1 MLKVNNLE
9 VFIKNGQE
17 SNKIINNISFNVKE
31 KRCLGILGESG
42 SGKSIT
48 CKAILGLLNKDFEIK
63 GEAIFK
69 GQDILTLSEN
79 EKRKL
84 RGNEIAM
91 IVQNPMTAFN
101 PLYTVGNQVIET
113 FIENMRISKKEA
125 RDLAIKSF
133 EKMNLKNSKEILKKY
148 PHELSGGMLQRIIIG
163 ITIFLKPYLIIADEP
178 TTAVDSL
185 NQREIIEEFLKMKR
199 ELNTSM
205 IFITHDLG
213 VLSKVA
219 DDIIVMN
226 KGEIIEYG
234 SKEEIIL
241 NPQNEHTKFLVDTRL
256 KLLRKFK
263 QIVNARREFMLLE
276 VKNIEFSYGR
286 RKLKRNNANILKN
299 VSFSLNEGECLG
311 LIGESGSG
319 KSTLGRIILGLEK
332 QQKGTITFNGVLNRD
347 IWQKE
352 LNVVFQDYTT
362 SVNPRFKVIDIIKE
376 TLLEKKLNREEL
388 EKKVIELLEQVG
400 LNKDYLYRYPHELS
414 GGQLQRVC
422 ITRAISQKPKFILL
436 DEAISSLDVS
446 VQVQVLDLLIELKE
460 KYNLSYLFI
469 THDLSAVTYICDK
482 VMFLKNGEIIEKIDD
497 IKDLK
502 YVKNEYSRALLDS
515 VDDIDFFDY
524 KKAINI

>member
-1 MLKVNNLE
+1 
-9 VFIKNGQE
+9 
-17 SNKIINNISFNVKE
+17 
-31 KRCLGILGESG
+31 
-42 SGKSIT
+42 
-48 CKAILGLLNKDFEIK
+48 
-63 GEAIFK
+63 
-69 GQDILTLSEN
+69 
-79 EKRKL
+79 
-84 RGNEIAM
+84 
-91 IVQNPMTAFN
+91 
-101 PLYTVGNQVIET
+101 
-113 FIENMRISKKEA
+113 
-125 RDLAIKSF
+125 
-133 EKMNLKNSKEILKKY
+133 
-148 PHELSGGMLQRIIIG
+148 
-163 ITIFLKPYLIIADEP
+163 
-178 TTAVDSL
+178 
-185 NQREIIEEFLKMKR
+185 
-199 ELNTSM
+199 
-205 IFITHDLG
+205 
-213 VLSKVA
+213 
-219 DDIIVMN
+219 
-226 KGEIIEYG
+226 
-234 SKEEIIL
+234 
-241 NPQNEHTKFLVDTRL
+241 
-256 KLLRKFK
+256 
-263 QIVNARREFMLLE
+263 MLLE

-347 IWQKE
+347 VWQKE

-422 ITRAISQKPKFILL
+422 IARAISQKPKFILL

>member
-1 MLKVNNLE
+1 
-9 VFIKNGQE
+9 
-17 SNKIINNISFNVKE
+17 
-31 KRCLGILGESG
+31 
-42 SGKSIT
+42 
-48 CKAILGLLNKDFEIK
+48 
-63 GEAIFK
+63 
-69 GQDILTLSEN
+69 
-79 EKRKL
+79 
-84 RGNEIAM
+84 
-91 IVQNPMTAFN
+91 
-101 PLYTVGNQVIET
+101 
-113 FIENMRISKKEA
+113 
-125 RDLAIKSF
+125 
-133 EKMNLKNSKEILKKY
+133 
-148 PHELSGGMLQRIIIG
+148 
-163 ITIFLKPYLIIADEP
+163 
-178 TTAVDSL
+178 
-185 NQREIIEEFLKMKR
+185 
-199 ELNTSM
+199 
-205 IFITHDLG
+205 
-213 VLSKVA
+213 
-219 DDIIVMN
+219 
-226 KGEIIEYG
+226 
-234 SKEEIIL
+234 
-241 NPQNEHTKFLVDTRL
+241 
-256 KLLRKFK
+256 
-263 QIVNARREFMLLE
+263 MLLE

-319 KSTLGRIILGLEK
+319 KSTLGRILLGLEK

-347 IWQKE
+347 VWQKE

-422 ITRAISQKPKFILL
+422 IARAISQKPKFILL

-502 YVKNEYSRALLDS
+502 YVKSEYSRALLDS

>member
-1 MLKVNNLE
+1 
-9 VFIKNGQE
+9 
-17 SNKIINNISFNVKE
+17 
-31 KRCLGILGESG
+31 
-42 SGKSIT
+42 
-48 CKAILGLLNKDFEIK
+48 
-63 GEAIFK
+63 
-69 GQDILTLSEN
+69 
-79 EKRKL
+79 
-84 RGNEIAM
+84 
-91 IVQNPMTAFN
+91 
-101 PLYTVGNQVIET
+101 
-113 FIENMRISKKEA
+113 
-125 RDLAIKSF
+125 
-133 EKMNLKNSKEILKKY
+133 
-148 PHELSGGMLQRIIIG
+148 
-163 ITIFLKPYLIIADEP
+163 
-178 TTAVDSL
+178 
-185 NQREIIEEFLKMKR
+185 
-199 ELNTSM
+199 
-205 IFITHDLG
+205 
-213 VLSKVA
+213 
-219 DDIIVMN
+219 
-226 KGEIIEYG
+226 
-234 SKEEIIL
+234 
-241 NPQNEHTKFLVDTRL
+241 
-256 KLLRKFK
+256 
-263 QIVNARREFMLLE
+263 MLLE

-347 IWQKE
+347 VWQKE

-422 ITRAISQKPKFILL
+422 IARAISQKPKFILL

-515 VDDIDFFDY
+515 VDDIEFFDY

>member
-1 MLKVNNLE
+1 
-9 VFIKNGQE
+9 
-17 SNKIINNISFNVKE
+17 
-31 KRCLGILGESG
+31 
-42 SGKSIT
+42 
-48 CKAILGLLNKDFEIK
+48 
-63 GEAIFK
+63 
-69 GQDILTLSEN
+69 
-79 EKRKL
+79 
-84 RGNEIAM
+84 
-91 IVQNPMTAFN
+91 
-101 PLYTVGNQVIET
+101 
-113 FIENMRISKKEA
+113 
-125 RDLAIKSF
+125 
-133 EKMNLKNSKEILKKY
+133 
-148 PHELSGGMLQRIIIG
+148 
-163 ITIFLKPYLIIADEP
+163 
-178 TTAVDSL
+178 
-185 NQREIIEEFLKMKR
+185 
-199 ELNTSM
+199 
-205 IFITHDLG
+205 
-213 VLSKVA
+213 
-219 DDIIVMN
+219 
-226 KGEIIEYG
+226 
-234 SKEEIIL
+234 
-241 NPQNEHTKFLVDTRL
+241 
-256 KLLRKFK
+256 
-263 QIVNARREFMLLE
+263 MLLE

-347 IWQKE
+347 IWQKK

-422 ITRAISQKPKFILL
+422 IARAISQKPKFILL

>member
-1 MLKVNNLE
+1 
-9 VFIKNGQE
+9 
-17 SNKIINNISFNVKE
+17 
-31 KRCLGILGESG
+31 
-42 SGKSIT
+42 
-48 CKAILGLLNKDFEIK
+48 
-63 GEAIFK
+63 
-69 GQDILTLSEN
+69 
-79 EKRKL
+79 
-84 RGNEIAM
+84 
-91 IVQNPMTAFN
+91 
-101 PLYTVGNQVIET
+101 
-113 FIENMRISKKEA
+113 
-125 RDLAIKSF
+125 
-133 EKMNLKNSKEILKKY
+133 
-148 PHELSGGMLQRIIIG
+148 
-163 ITIFLKPYLIIADEP
+163 
-178 TTAVDSL
+178 
-185 NQREIIEEFLKMKR
+185 
-199 ELNTSM
+199 
-205 IFITHDLG
+205 
-213 VLSKVA
+213 
-219 DDIIVMN
+219 
-226 KGEIIEYG
+226 
-234 SKEEIIL
+234 
-241 NPQNEHTKFLVDTRL
+241 
-256 KLLRKFK
+256 
-263 QIVNARREFMLLE
+263 MLLE

-422 ITRAISQKPKFILL
+422 IARAISQKPKFILL

-482 VMFLKNGEIIEKIDD
+482 VMFLKNGEVIEKIDD

>member
-1 MLKVNNLE
+1 
-9 VFIKNGQE
+9 
-17 SNKIINNISFNVKE
+17 
-31 KRCLGILGESG
+31 
-42 SGKSIT
+42 
-48 CKAILGLLNKDFEIK
+48 
-63 GEAIFK
+63 
-69 GQDILTLSEN
+69 
-79 EKRKL
+79 
-84 RGNEIAM
+84 
-91 IVQNPMTAFN
+91 
-101 PLYTVGNQVIET
+101 
-113 FIENMRISKKEA
+113 
-125 RDLAIKSF
+125 
-133 EKMNLKNSKEILKKY
+133 
-148 PHELSGGMLQRIIIG
+148 
-163 ITIFLKPYLIIADEP
+163 
-178 TTAVDSL
+178 
-185 NQREIIEEFLKMKR
+185 
-199 ELNTSM
+199 
-205 IFITHDLG
+205 
-213 VLSKVA
+213 
-219 DDIIVMN
+219 
-226 KGEIIEYG
+226 
-234 SKEEIIL
+234 
-241 NPQNEHTKFLVDTRL
+241 
-256 KLLRKFK
+256 
-263 QIVNARREFMLLE
+263 MLLE

-286 RKLKRNNANILKN
+286 GKLKRNNANILKN

-422 ITRAISQKPKFILL
+422 IARAISQKPKFILL

>member
-1 MLKVNNLE
+1 
-9 VFIKNGQE
+9 
-17 SNKIINNISFNVKE
+17 
-31 KRCLGILGESG
+31 
-42 SGKSIT
+42 
-48 CKAILGLLNKDFEIK
+48 
-63 GEAIFK
+63 
-69 GQDILTLSEN
+69 
-79 EKRKL
+79 
-84 RGNEIAM
+84 
-91 IVQNPMTAFN
+91 
-101 PLYTVGNQVIET
+101 
-113 FIENMRISKKEA
+113 
-125 RDLAIKSF
+125 
-133 EKMNLKNSKEILKKY
+133 
-148 PHELSGGMLQRIIIG
+148 
-163 ITIFLKPYLIIADEP
+163 
-178 TTAVDSL
+178 
-185 NQREIIEEFLKMKR
+185 
-199 ELNTSM
+199 
-205 IFITHDLG
+205 
-213 VLSKVA
+213 
-219 DDIIVMN
+219 
-226 KGEIIEYG
+226 
-234 SKEEIIL
+234 
-241 NPQNEHTKFLVDTRL
+241 
-256 KLLRKFK
+256 
-263 QIVNARREFMLLE
+263 MLLE

-332 QQKGTITFNGVLNRD
+332 QQKGSITFNGVLNRD

-422 ITRAISQKPKFILL
+422 IARAISQKPKFILL

>member
-1 MLKVNNLE
+1 
-9 VFIKNGQE
+9 
-17 SNKIINNISFNVKE
+17 
-31 KRCLGILGESG
+31 
-42 SGKSIT
+42 
-48 CKAILGLLNKDFEIK
+48 
-63 GEAIFK
+63 
-69 GQDILTLSEN
+69 
-79 EKRKL
+79 
-84 RGNEIAM
+84 
-91 IVQNPMTAFN
+91 
-101 PLYTVGNQVIET
+101 
-113 FIENMRISKKEA
+113 
-125 RDLAIKSF
+125 
-133 EKMNLKNSKEILKKY
+133 
-148 PHELSGGMLQRIIIG
+148 
-163 ITIFLKPYLIIADEP
+163 
-178 TTAVDSL
+178 
-185 NQREIIEEFLKMKR
+185 
-199 ELNTSM
+199 
-205 IFITHDLG
+205 
-213 VLSKVA
+213 
-219 DDIIVMN
+219 
-226 KGEIIEYG
+226 
-234 SKEEIIL
+234 
-241 NPQNEHTKFLVDTRL
+241 
-256 KLLRKFK
+256 
-263 QIVNARREFMLLE
+263 MLLE

-422 ITRAISQKPKFILL
+422 IARAISQKPKFILL

-446 VQVQVLDLLIELKE
+446 VQVEVLDLLIELKE

-502 YVKNEYSRALLDS
+502 YVKSEYSKALLDS

>member
-1 MLKVNNLE
+1 
-9 VFIKNGQE
+9 
-17 SNKIINNISFNVKE
+17 
-31 KRCLGILGESG
+31 
-42 SGKSIT
+42 
-48 CKAILGLLNKDFEIK
+48 
-63 GEAIFK
+63 
-69 GQDILTLSEN
+69 
-79 EKRKL
+79 
-84 RGNEIAM
+84 
-91 IVQNPMTAFN
+91 
-101 PLYTVGNQVIET
+101 
-113 FIENMRISKKEA
+113 
-125 RDLAIKSF
+125 
-133 EKMNLKNSKEILKKY
+133 
-148 PHELSGGMLQRIIIG
+148 
-163 ITIFLKPYLIIADEP
+163 
-178 TTAVDSL
+178 
-185 NQREIIEEFLKMKR
+185 
-199 ELNTSM
+199 
-205 IFITHDLG
+205 
-213 VLSKVA
+213 
-219 DDIIVMN
+219 
-226 KGEIIEYG
+226 
-234 SKEEIIL
+234 
-241 NPQNEHTKFLVDTRL
+241 
-256 KLLRKFK
+256 
-263 QIVNARREFMLLE
+263 MLLE

-286 RKLKRNNANILKN
+286 RKLKRNNANVLKN

-347 IWQKE
+347 VWQKE

-388 EKKVIELLEQVG
+388 EKKVIELLEQAG

-422 ITRAISQKPKFILL
+422 IARAISQKPKFILL

-502 YVKNEYSRALLDS
+502 YVKSEYSRALLDS

>member
-1 MLKVNNLE
+1 
-9 VFIKNGQE
+9 
-17 SNKIINNISFNVKE
+17 
-31 KRCLGILGESG
+31 
-42 SGKSIT
+42 
-48 CKAILGLLNKDFEIK
+48 
-63 GEAIFK
+63 
-69 GQDILTLSEN
+69 
-79 EKRKL
+79 
-84 RGNEIAM
+84 
-91 IVQNPMTAFN
+91 
-101 PLYTVGNQVIET
+101 
-113 FIENMRISKKEA
+113 
-125 RDLAIKSF
+125 
-133 EKMNLKNSKEILKKY
+133 
-148 PHELSGGMLQRIIIG
+148 
-163 ITIFLKPYLIIADEP
+163 
-178 TTAVDSL
+178 
-185 NQREIIEEFLKMKR
+185 
-199 ELNTSM
+199 
-205 IFITHDLG
+205 
-213 VLSKVA
+213 
-219 DDIIVMN
+219 
-226 KGEIIEYG
+226 
-234 SKEEIIL
+234 
-241 NPQNEHTKFLVDTRL
+241 
-256 KLLRKFK
+256 
-263 QIVNARREFMLLE
+263 MLLE
-276 VKNIEFSYGR
+276 VKNIDFSYGR
-286 RKLKRNNANILKN
+286 RKLKRNNTNILKN

-347 IWQKE
+347 VWQKE

-422 ITRAISQKPKFILL
+422 IARAISQKPKFILL

>member
-1 MLKVNNLE
+1 
-9 VFIKNGQE
+9 
-17 SNKIINNISFNVKE
+17 
-31 KRCLGILGESG
+31 
-42 SGKSIT
+42 
-48 CKAILGLLNKDFEIK
+48 
-63 GEAIFK
+63 
-69 GQDILTLSEN
+69 
-79 EKRKL
+79 
-84 RGNEIAM
+84 
-91 IVQNPMTAFN
+91 
-101 PLYTVGNQVIET
+101 
-113 FIENMRISKKEA
+113 
-125 RDLAIKSF
+125 
-133 EKMNLKNSKEILKKY
+133 
-148 PHELSGGMLQRIIIG
+148 
-163 ITIFLKPYLIIADEP
+163 
-178 TTAVDSL
+178 
-185 NQREIIEEFLKMKR
+185 
-199 ELNTSM
+199 
-205 IFITHDLG
+205 
-213 VLSKVA
+213 
-219 DDIIVMN
+219 
-226 KGEIIEYG
+226 
-234 SKEEIIL
+234 
-241 NPQNEHTKFLVDTRL
+241 
-256 KLLRKFK
+256 
-263 QIVNARREFMLLE
+263 MLLE

-286 RKLKRNNANILKN
+286 RKLKRNNTNILKN

-347 IWQKE
+347 VWQKE

-422 ITRAISQKPKFILL
+422 IARAISQKPKFILL

-502 YVKNEYSRALLDS
+502 YVKNEYSRVLLDS

>member
-1 MLKVNNLE
+1 
-9 VFIKNGQE
+9 
-17 SNKIINNISFNVKE
+17 
-31 KRCLGILGESG
+31 
-42 SGKSIT
+42 
-48 CKAILGLLNKDFEIK
+48 
-63 GEAIFK
+63 
-69 GQDILTLSEN
+69 
-79 EKRKL
+79 
-84 RGNEIAM
+84 
-91 IVQNPMTAFN
+91 
-101 PLYTVGNQVIET
+101 
-113 FIENMRISKKEA
+113 
-125 RDLAIKSF
+125 
-133 EKMNLKNSKEILKKY
+133 
-148 PHELSGGMLQRIIIG
+148 
-163 ITIFLKPYLIIADEP
+163 
-178 TTAVDSL
+178 
-185 NQREIIEEFLKMKR
+185 
-199 ELNTSM
+199 
-205 IFITHDLG
+205 
-213 VLSKVA
+213 
-219 DDIIVMN
+219 
-226 KGEIIEYG
+226 
-234 SKEEIIL
+234 
-241 NPQNEHTKFLVDTRL
+241 
-256 KLLRKFK
+256 
-263 QIVNARREFMLLE
+263 MLLE

-286 RKLKRNNANILKN
+286 RKLKRNNANVLKN

-347 IWQKE
+347 VWQKE

-422 ITRAISQKPKFILL
+422 IARAISQKPKFILL

-502 YVKNEYSRALLDS
+502 YVKSEYSRALLDS

>member
-1 MLKVNNLE
+1 
-9 VFIKNGQE
+9 
-17 SNKIINNISFNVKE
+17 
-31 KRCLGILGESG
+31 
-42 SGKSIT
+42 
-48 CKAILGLLNKDFEIK
+48 
-63 GEAIFK
+63 
-69 GQDILTLSEN
+69 
-79 EKRKL
+79 
-84 RGNEIAM
+84 
-91 IVQNPMTAFN
+91 
-101 PLYTVGNQVIET
+101 
-113 FIENMRISKKEA
+113 
-125 RDLAIKSF
+125 
-133 EKMNLKNSKEILKKY
+133 
-148 PHELSGGMLQRIIIG
+148 
-163 ITIFLKPYLIIADEP
+163 
-178 TTAVDSL
+178 
-185 NQREIIEEFLKMKR
+185 
-199 ELNTSM
+199 
-205 IFITHDLG
+205 
-213 VLSKVA
+213 
-219 DDIIVMN
+219 
-226 KGEIIEYG
+226 
-234 SKEEIIL
+234 
-241 NPQNEHTKFLVDTRL
+241 
-256 KLLRKFK
+256 
-263 QIVNARREFMLLE
+263 MLLE

-286 RKLKRNNANILKN
+286 RKLKRNNTNILKN

-332 QQKGTITFNGVLNRD
+332 QQKGTITFNSVLNRD
-347 IWQKE
+347 VWQKE

-422 ITRAISQKPKFILL
+422 IARAISQKPKFILL

>member
-1 MLKVNNLE
+1 
-9 VFIKNGQE
+9 
-17 SNKIINNISFNVKE
+17 
-31 KRCLGILGESG
+31 
-42 SGKSIT
+42 
-48 CKAILGLLNKDFEIK
+48 
-63 GEAIFK
+63 
-69 GQDILTLSEN
+69 
-79 EKRKL
+79 
-84 RGNEIAM
+84 
-91 IVQNPMTAFN
+91 
-101 PLYTVGNQVIET
+101 
-113 FIENMRISKKEA
+113 
-125 RDLAIKSF
+125 
-133 EKMNLKNSKEILKKY
+133 
-148 PHELSGGMLQRIIIG
+148 
-163 ITIFLKPYLIIADEP
+163 
-178 TTAVDSL
+178 
-185 NQREIIEEFLKMKR
+185 
-199 ELNTSM
+199 
-205 IFITHDLG
+205 
-213 VLSKVA
+213 
-219 DDIIVMN
+219 
-226 KGEIIEYG
+226 
-234 SKEEIIL
+234 
-241 NPQNEHTKFLVDTRL
+241 
-256 KLLRKFK
+256 
-263 QIVNARREFMLLE
+263 MLLE

-286 RKLKRNNANILKN
+286 RKLKRNNANVLKN

-347 IWQKE
+347 VWQKE

-422 ITRAISQKPKFILL
+422 IARAISQKPKFILL

-502 YVKNEYSRALLDS
+502 YLKSEYSRALLDS

>member
-1 MLKVNNLE
+1 
-9 VFIKNGQE
+9 
-17 SNKIINNISFNVKE
+17 
-31 KRCLGILGESG
+31 
-42 SGKSIT
+42 
-48 CKAILGLLNKDFEIK
+48 
-63 GEAIFK
+63 
-69 GQDILTLSEN
+69 
-79 EKRKL
+79 
-84 RGNEIAM
+84 
-91 IVQNPMTAFN
+91 
-101 PLYTVGNQVIET
+101 
-113 FIENMRISKKEA
+113 
-125 RDLAIKSF
+125 
-133 EKMNLKNSKEILKKY
+133 
-148 PHELSGGMLQRIIIG
+148 
-163 ITIFLKPYLIIADEP
+163 
-178 TTAVDSL
+178 
-185 NQREIIEEFLKMKR
+185 
-199 ELNTSM
+199 
-205 IFITHDLG
+205 
-213 VLSKVA
+213 
-219 DDIIVMN
+219 
-226 KGEIIEYG
+226 
-234 SKEEIIL
+234 
-241 NPQNEHTKFLVDTRL
+241 
-256 KLLRKFK
+256 
-263 QIVNARREFMLLE
+263 MLLE

-376 TLLEKKLNREEL
+376 TLLEKKLNREDL

-422 ITRAISQKPKFILL
+422 IARAISQKPKFILL

>member
-1 MLKVNNLE
+1 
-9 VFIKNGQE
+9 
-17 SNKIINNISFNVKE
+17 
-31 KRCLGILGESG
+31 
-42 SGKSIT
+42 
-48 CKAILGLLNKDFEIK
+48 
-63 GEAIFK
+63 
-69 GQDILTLSEN
+69 
-79 EKRKL
+79 
-84 RGNEIAM
+84 
-91 IVQNPMTAFN
+91 
-101 PLYTVGNQVIET
+101 
-113 FIENMRISKKEA
+113 
-125 RDLAIKSF
+125 
-133 EKMNLKNSKEILKKY
+133 
-148 PHELSGGMLQRIIIG
+148 
-163 ITIFLKPYLIIADEP
+163 
-178 TTAVDSL
+178 
-185 NQREIIEEFLKMKR
+185 
-199 ELNTSM
+199 
-205 IFITHDLG
+205 
-213 VLSKVA
+213 
-219 DDIIVMN
+219 
-226 KGEIIEYG
+226 
-234 SKEEIIL
+234 
-241 NPQNEHTKFLVDTRL
+241 
-256 KLLRKFK
+256 
-263 QIVNARREFMLLE
+263 MLLE
-276 VKNIEFSYGR
+276 VKNIEFSYCR
-286 RKLKRNNANILKN
+286 RKLKRNNTNILKN
-299 VSFSLNEGECLG
+299 ISFNLNKGECLG

-422 ITRAISQKPKFILL
+422 IARAISQKPKFILL

-502 YVKNEYSRALLDS
+502 YVKSEYSKALLDS

>member
-1 MLKVNNLE
+1 
-9 VFIKNGQE
+9 
-17 SNKIINNISFNVKE
+17 
-31 KRCLGILGESG
+31 
-42 SGKSIT
+42 
-48 CKAILGLLNKDFEIK
+48 
-63 GEAIFK
+63 
-69 GQDILTLSEN
+69 
-79 EKRKL
+79 
-84 RGNEIAM
+84 
-91 IVQNPMTAFN
+91 
-101 PLYTVGNQVIET
+101 
-113 FIENMRISKKEA
+113 
-125 RDLAIKSF
+125 
-133 EKMNLKNSKEILKKY
+133 
-148 PHELSGGMLQRIIIG
+148 
-163 ITIFLKPYLIIADEP
+163 
-178 TTAVDSL
+178 
-185 NQREIIEEFLKMKR
+185 
-199 ELNTSM
+199 
-205 IFITHDLG
+205 
-213 VLSKVA
+213 
-219 DDIIVMN
+219 
-226 KGEIIEYG
+226 
-234 SKEEIIL
+234 
-241 NPQNEHTKFLVDTRL
+241 
-256 KLLRKFK
+256 
-263 QIVNARREFMLLE
+263 MLLE

-422 ITRAISQKPKFILL
+422 IARAISQKPKFILL

-482 VMFLKNGEIIEKIDD
+482 VMFLKIGEIIEKIDD

>member
-1 MLKVNNLE
+1 M
-9 VFIKNGQE
+9 
-17 SNKIINNISFNVKE
+17 
-31 KRCLGILGESG
+31 
-42 SGKSIT
+42 
-48 CKAILGLLNKDFEIK
+48 
-63 GEAIFK
+63 
-69 GQDILTLSEN
+69 
-79 EKRKL
+79 
-84 RGNEIAM
+84 
-91 IVQNPMTAFN
+91 
-101 PLYTVGNQVIET
+101 
-113 FIENMRISKKEA
+113 
-125 RDLAIKSF
+125 
-133 EKMNLKNSKEILKKY
+133 
-148 PHELSGGMLQRIIIG
+148 
-163 ITIFLKPYLIIADEP
+163 
-178 TTAVDSL
+178 
-185 NQREIIEEFLKMKR
+185 
-199 ELNTSM
+199 
-205 IFITHDLG
+205 
-213 VLSKVA
+213 
-219 DDIIVMN
+219 
-226 KGEIIEYG
+226 
-234 SKEEIIL
+234 
-241 NPQNEHTKFLVDTRL
+241 
-256 KLLRKFK
+256 
-263 QIVNARREFMLLE
+263 
-276 VKNIEFSYGR
+276 
-286 RKLKRNNANILKN
+286 
-299 VSFSLNEGECLG
+299 
-311 LIGESGSG
+311 
-319 KSTLGRIILGLEK
+319 GLEK